1 MECQENEI
9 CVNQQ
14 CTYVQSSTC
23 MDDLECPGNDLC
35 INRQCIPTATPVAPT
50 TPVVQA
56 TPIVNNQ
63 IPTFLQI
70 ILLKQLL

>member
-1 MECQENEI
+1 MN
-9 CVNQQ
+9 
-14 CTYVQSSTC
+14 
-23 MDDLECPGNDLC
+23 DLECPGNDVC

-63 IPTFLQI
+63 IPQTVI
-70 ILLKQLL
+70 VKSDKQKS